1 VSVAPPETGGPRT
14 LPMKKLLSGFMLLAF
29 AQLLS
34 QAIGF
39 AVLAVASRKLGP
51 ENLGP
56 YSWAMGVAKYFV
68 LPTDFGITVLGI
80 RDIAREPHRA
90 REVMGEVLVLQALL
104 GVIVFAAMIFL
115 APLIAPD
122 QKSEDL
128 LPIVACYVLVSAAI
142 AFDWAL
148 RGMQRLRAL
157 AISQVASQVV
167 YGALVFTLLVGGFA
181 GAQRYAWFTVINA
194 GIAAALTMWWAWRK
208 GGLPRVSL
216 DWRPL
221 WRRLKLSIPI
231 GISFAMIQVY
241 YSIDQVLLGYLR
253 DTEAVGQYAVAYR
266 VPLGVFAFAAI
277 WVAVVYPHASAMFMK
292 DPERLRRQVQT
303 FASYSVAIALPLGVG
318 ATFAGHG
325 LMPQLFGSDF
335 APADSPFILLM
346 WAVAVSM
353 VSVNFGNVLL
363 GCGDEKRYAVGVS
376 IGAVLNVALNFALI
390 PSLGTSGSAIATIAS
405 EVAVVAYMIH
415 RFKIVLGPARLEW
428 GRVLRAALASAV
440 MAAVLIALPGGVSPI
455 VAVAIGAVVYVV
467 TALALGV
474 ITRDELRQLVRE
486 RAVEASEGESAPT
499 PN

>member
-1 VSVAPPETGGPRT
+1 VTVAPPEPTAPRT
-14 LPMKKLLSGFMLLAF
+14 LPMQKLLSGFVMLAF
-29 AQLLS
+29 AQFLS

-39 AVLAVASRKLGP
+39 AALAVASRKLGP

-56 YSWAMGVAKYFV
+56 FSWAMGVAKYFV

-90 REVMGEVLVLQALL
+90 REVMGEVLVLQLL
-104 GVIVFAAMIFL
+104 IGIVVFAAMIVL

-122 QKSEDL
+122 QKSADL

-157 AISQVASQVV
+157 AISQVASQVI
-167 YGALVFTLLVGGFA
+167 YGTLVFTLLVGGFA
-181 GAQRYAWFTVINA
+181 GAQRYAWFTVVNA
-194 GIAAALTMWWAWRK
+194 GLAAAITMYWAWRK

-216 DWRPL
+216 DRARL
-221 WRRLKLSIPI
+221 WRRLKASIPI

-241 YSIDQVLLGYLR
+241 YSIDSVLLGYLR

-277 WVAVVYPHASAMFMK
+277 WVAVVYPHASALFIK

-303 FASYSVAIALPLGVG
+303 FASYSIAIALPLGIG
-318 ATFAGHG
+318 ATFAGDG
-325 LMPQLFGSDF
+325 LMPVLFGSDF
-335 APADSPFILLM
+335 APAGPPFILLM

-363 GCGDEKRYAVGVS
+363 GCGDEKRYAIGVS
-376 IGAVLNVALNFALI
+376 IGALLNIGLNFALI
-390 PSLGTSGSAIATIAS
+390 PPLGTSGSAIATIAS

-415 RFKIVLGPARLEW
+415 RFRIVLGPARLEW
-428 GRVLRAALASAV
+428 GRVLRAVLASAV
-440 MAAVLIALPGGVSPI
+440 MAAVLIALPGSVGPI
-455 VAVAIGAVVYVV
+455 VSVAIGTVVYVLAALTFGVV
-467 TALALGV
+467 TRG
-474 ITRDELRQLVRE
+474 ELREIARK
-486 RAVEASEGESAPT
+486 RAVEESEGESAPT
-499 PN
+499 PK